1 MIYLLLTRPRMKT
14 VADCDKEI
22 RSIEAQPYVL
32 RESLK
37 DRGLYAFLQNLSQT
51 DFLSEKWLK
60 RCPSTEGGPVGS
72 LIREI
77 SHAVWS
83 GQKEKEK
90 KKTKNFSWSHWHR
103 RQMVKVCSRKSF
115 CNGAS

>member
-51 DFLSEKWLK
+51 DF
-60 RCPSTEGGPVGS
+60 PV
-72 LIREI
+72 
-77 SHAVWS
+77 
-83 GQKEKEK
+83 
-90 KKTKNFSWSHWHR
+90 
-103 RQMVKVCSRKSF
+103 
-115 CNGAS
+115 